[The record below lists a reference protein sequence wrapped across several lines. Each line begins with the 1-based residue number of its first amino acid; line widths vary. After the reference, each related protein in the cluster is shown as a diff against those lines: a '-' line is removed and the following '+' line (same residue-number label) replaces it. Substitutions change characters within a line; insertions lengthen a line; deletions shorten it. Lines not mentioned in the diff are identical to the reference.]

1 MATYRNPAVLAAK
14 AVGTEAGDL
23 VLNREVF
30 DFANTGYKA
39 ASIANNDLIQ
49 IGVVPAG
56 NKLVP
61 HLCLLQIPIL
71 DTNGSP
77 TGDYTLGSAND
88 PDALKG
94 SAAAETAVNLSG
106 EDFILGTADLGAQY
120 DDVPI
125 YLKAVNNFA
134 TLQVTGKIVFDV
146 VTRPYDPGVDV
157 DVT

>member
-1 MATYRNPAVLAAK
+1 MTTFRNPAVLAGK
-14 AVGTEAGDL
+14 AVGTKAGEL
-23 VLNREVF
+23 TINREVF
-30 DFANTGYKA
+30 DLANTGYRPSA
-39 ASIANNDLIQ
+39 IASGNLIQ

-61 HLCLLQIPIL
+61 YLCLLQIPTL
-71 DTNGSP
+71 DSDGSP

-106 EDFILGTADLGAQY
+106 EDFIVGTADLGALA

-125 YLKAVNNFA
+125 YLKATNNIA
-134 TLQVTGKIVFDV
+134 TLAATGKIVFDV
-146 VTRPYDPGVDV
+146 VTRPYDSTVDT